1 MTENSGPR
9 AVLIASGGMDSTVTA
24 YDLAARGI
32 GVTLLSFDY
41 GQRHRVEL
49 EYLEKTAARMGVP
62 HERVDLTGVGRL
74 LAGSALTD
82 ASVEVPDGRYSD
94 VSMRA
99 TVVAN
104 RNMIMLS
111 VAAGL
116 AVARG
121 AEIVA
126 FGAHGGDHVIYPD
139 CRPGFFERLNGA
151 LLTGN
156 EGFLVD
162 EFRLE
167 APFLNGTKVDIVRR
181 GHQLGVPFELTWSCY
196 RGGAVH
202 CGTCGTC
209 SERQEA
215 FALAGIVDP
224 TRYAAPAGAMV
235 AR

>member
-1 MTENSGPR
+1 MTETACPR

-24 YDLAARGI
+24 YDLASRGI
-32 GVTLLSFDY
+32 AVTLLSFDY

-49 EYLEKTAARMGVP
+49 DYLEKIAARMRVP

-82 ASVEVPDGRYSD
+82 ASVEVPDGHYSD
-94 VSMRA
+94 ASMRA

-116 AVARG
+116 AVAQG

-126 FGAHGGDHVIYPD
+126 SGAHGGDHVIYPD
-139 CRPGFFERLNGA
+139 CRPGFFEQMNAA
-151 LLTGN
+151 LLAGN
-156 EGFLVD
+156 EGFLPD
-162 EFRLE
+162 GFRLE
-167 APFLNGTKVDIVRR
+167 APFLNDAKADIARR
-181 GHQLGVPFELTWSCY
+181 GHELGVPFELTWSCY
-196 RGGAVH
+196 RGGTVH

-209 SERQEA
+209 TERREA
-215 FALAGIVDP
+215 FALANVTDP
-224 TRYAAPAGAMV
+224 TRYAGPADGV
-235 AR
+235 VLR